1 MEIFKKN
8 DMKKLYHSHSPHV
21 DSFNFKKIPRQIKRT
36 IPAKELPYLESIPL
50 IRLDEPRTILLNE
63 ADEAFEEFVR
73 IFVMLDSMRDT
84 LLHDIYAMYVR
95 NRENVSL
102 DNFVSEDTEET
113 YKNILL
119 LLIPEV
125 LWCRGDNSIGSKIF
139 K

>member
-1 MEIFKKN
+1 MELFKRN
-8 DMKKLYHSHSPHV
+8 DLKKLYHVHSPHV
-21 DSFNFKKIPRQIKRT
+21 DSFDFKKIPKQIKRT

-73 IFVMLDSMRDT
+73 IFVMLDSMRES
-84 LLHDIYAMYVR
+84 LLHDIYNLYVQ

-102 DNFVSEDTEET
+102 ENFISEDTEET
-113 YKNILL
+113 YKRILL

-125 LWCRGDNSIGSKIF
+125 LWCKGDSSIESKIF